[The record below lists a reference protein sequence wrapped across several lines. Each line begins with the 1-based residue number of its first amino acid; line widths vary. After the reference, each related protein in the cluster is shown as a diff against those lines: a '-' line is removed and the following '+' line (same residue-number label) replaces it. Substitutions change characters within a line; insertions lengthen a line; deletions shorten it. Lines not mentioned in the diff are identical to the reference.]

1 MRINLLI
8 QRHNYQPISRETIAG
23 KRHYCLPDGSKVAS
37 VTTILD
43 ATKSEES
50 KQALNNWRKRVG
62 PRKAQE
68 ITTEAAGRGTR
79 MHKFLEDYIV
89 QGVINPPGT
98 NPFSIQS
105 HKMANHIIENGL
117 KNVNEVW
124 GVEVSK
130 KLMKFIPEKGSVALN
145 GTSLT
150 VNNVVEN
157 IFYINLIPHTLL
169 STNLSSLKI
178 GGMVNIE
185 IDMIAR
191 YLQNFCAK

>member
-1 MRINLLI
+1 MF
-8 QRHNYQPISRETIAG
+8 TG
-23 KRHYCLPDGSKVAS
+23 
-37 VTTILD
+37 
-43 ATKSEES
+43 
-50 KQALNNWRKRVG
+50 
-62 PRKAQE
+62 
-68 ITTEAAGRGTR
+68 
-79 MHKFLEDYIV
+79 
-89 QGVINPPGT
+89 
-98 NPFSIQS
+98 
-105 HKMANHIIENGL
+105 IIESIGIIKSMDKEGEDLKVNVTLSDKKLKDINIGDSISVNGICL
-117 KNVNEVW
+117 TVTDINEDLLSFDISKETLSRTSAFKISQKLNLETSLRFNGKVSGHFVTGHIDEVGFIRSIEKKDMCEVW

-191 YLQNFCAK
+191 YLQNFYTK

>member
-1 MRINLLI
+1 M
-8 QRHNYQPISRETIAG
+8 
-23 KRHYCLPDGSKVAS
+23 SKVGIVAYGI
-37 VTTILD
+37 TPF
-43 ATKSEES
+43 TK
-50 KQALNNWRKRVG
+50 
-62 PRKAQE
+62 
-68 ITTEAAGRGTR
+68 
-79 MHKFLEDYIV
+79 EDQKIETV
-89 QGVINPPGT
+89 LHSWANKLFQKNP
-98 NPFSIQS
+98 SIE
-105 HKMANHIIENGL
+105 KKDMC
-117 KNVNEVW
+117 EVW

-191 YLQNFCAK
+191 YLQNIYTK

>member
-1 MRINLLI
+1 MF
-8 QRHNYQPISRETIAG
+8 TG
-23 KRHYCLPDGSKVAS
+23 
-37 VTTILD
+37 
-43 ATKSEES
+43 
-50 KQALNNWRKRVG
+50 
-62 PRKAQE
+62 
-68 ITTEAAGRGTR
+68 
-79 MHKFLEDYIV
+79 
-89 QGVINPPGT
+89 
-98 NPFSIQS
+98 
-105 HKMANHIIENGL
+105 IIESIGIIKSMDKEGEDLKVNVTINGKEL
-117 KNVNEVW
+117 QDINIGDSISVNGICLTVTDINEDLLSFDISKETLSRTLPFEISQKLNLETSLRFNGKVSGHFVTGHIDEVGFIRSIEKKDMCEVW

-150 VNNVVEN
+150 VNYVDEN

-191 YLQNFCAK
+191 YLQNFYTK

>member
-1 MRINLLI
+1 MNGFQDELKSRILSVTSHIEITKPGKDLNNW
-8 QRHNYQPISRETIAG
+8 QQTKETIANNMDIKGVSPYVADQAMISVG
-23 KRHYCLPDGSKVAS
+23 KRNRGVMVRGIFPEIEKDVND
-37 VTTILD
+37 IN
-43 ATKSEES
+43 TKISS
-50 KQALNNWRKRVG
+50 GAYRLN
-62 PRKAQE
+62 
-68 ITTEAAGRGTR
+68 AGQ
-79 MHKFLEDYIV
+79 YNIII
-89 QGVINPPGT
+89 GVDLARYLG
-98 NPFSIQS
+98 
-105 HKMANHIIENGL
+105 
-117 KNVNEVW
+117 
-124 GVEVSK
+124 VSK

-178 GGMVNIE
+178 GSMVNIE

>member
-1 MRINLLI
+1 MF
-8 QRHNYQPISRETIAG
+8 TG
-23 KRHYCLPDGSKVAS
+23 
-37 VTTILD
+37 
-43 ATKSEES
+43 
-50 KQALNNWRKRVG
+50 
-62 PRKAQE
+62 
-68 ITTEAAGRGTR
+68 
-79 MHKFLEDYIV
+79 
-89 QGVINPPGT
+89 
-98 NPFSIQS
+98 
-105 HKMANHIIENGL
+105 IIESIGIIKSMDKEGEDLKVNVTLSDKKLKDINIGDSISVNGICL
-117 KNVNEVW
+117 TVTDINEDLLSFDISKETLSRTSAFKISQKLNLETSLRFNGKVSGHFVTGHVDEVGFIRSIEKKDMCEVW

-191 YLQNFCAK
+191 YLQNFYTK

>member
-1 MRINLLI
+1 MF
-8 QRHNYQPISRETIAG
+8 TG
-23 KRHYCLPDGSKVAS
+23 
-37 VTTILD
+37 
-43 ATKSEES
+43 
-50 KQALNNWRKRVG
+50 
-62 PRKAQE
+62 
-68 ITTEAAGRGTR
+68 
-79 MHKFLEDYIV
+79 
-89 QGVINPPGT
+89 
-98 NPFSIQS
+98 
-105 HKMANHIIENGL
+105 IIESIGIIKSMDKEGEDLKVNVTINGKEL
-117 KNVNEVW
+117 QDINIGDSISVNGICLTVTDIKEGLLGFDISKETLSRTSPFEISQKLNLETSLRYNGKVSGHFVTGHVDEVGFIRSIEKKDMCEVW

-191 YLQNFCAK
+191 YLQNIYTK